1 MKRNQI
7 AMEYLSLVK
16 LRHFANSRPHELS
29 VGMKQKVEL
38 ARALA
43 LNADVLLMD
52 EPFAALDALSR
63 NKLQDE
69 LLRIWAHRKKT
80 VVFVT
85 HNVEEAVYLGDRV
98 IVFTPLPGR
107 VKANV
112 VIDIPRPRSRL
123 DKEIHLAQKVIISE
137 LEGKG
142 NRPTNRG
149 YKLFDREKS
158 ECENKI

>member
-1 MKRNQI
+1 MGN
-7 AMEYLSLVK
+7 
-16 LRHFANSRPHELS
+16 
-29 VGMKQKVEL
+29 
-38 ARALA
+38 
-43 LNADVLLMD
+43 
-52 EPFAALDALSR
+52 
-63 NKLQDE
+63 
-69 LLRIWAHRKKT
+69 
-80 VVFVT
+80 
-85 HNVEEAVYLGDRV
+85 RV
-98 IVFTPLPGR
+98 IVLTPLPGR